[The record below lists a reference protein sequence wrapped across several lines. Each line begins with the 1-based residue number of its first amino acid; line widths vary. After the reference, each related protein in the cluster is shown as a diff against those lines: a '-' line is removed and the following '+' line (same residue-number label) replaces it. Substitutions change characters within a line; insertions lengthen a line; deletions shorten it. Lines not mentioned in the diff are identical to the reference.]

1 MIDMS
6 PELITAL
13 MFVGLLIG
21 LFMGHPLAF
30 VLGGLAVIFGYIS
43 WGPSVFYIFMNNTL
57 K

>member
-6 PELITAL
+6 PELITVL

-30 VLGGLAVIFGYIS
+30 VLGGLAVTGLGAISILYIHE
-43 WGPSVFYIFMNNTL
+43 
-57 K
+57 